1 MGYGN
6 LINNTRPQKSMMRS
20 GVGQREAMSLQK
32 EKDDELKAS
41 SFTFKIVLFKTDRV
55 SRPEDIP
62 RKMTF

>member
-1 MGYGN
+1 
-6 LINNTRPQKSMMRS
+6 MMRS